1 MKKSIATMSRVPVAF
16 TADGRIIVNLAHVLD
31 HREVRQ
37 LRDRLGDISGTIF
50 VGVEV
55 PVGLRREVAREVRVV
70 LDDVVGRVGHRVR
83 GSRR

>member
-1 MKKSIATMSRVPVAF
+1 MAF
-16 TADGRIIVNLAHVLD
+16 TADGTIVVNLAHVLGL
-31 HREVRQ
+31 REVRQ

-50 VGVEV
+50 LGVEV
-55 PVGLRREVAREVRVV
+55 PRGLRREVARDVRDV

>member
-1 MKKSIATMSRVPVAF
+1 MTKSIPKMSRIPMAF
-16 TADGRIIVNLAHVLD
+16 TADGKIVINLAHVLGP
-31 HREVRQ
+31 REVRQ